1 MLKSIEGYRTA
12 KRFQSQG
19 IEVINSIRSKMLQQ
33 EREGKKVIRMDMGDS
48 NYDLTTGIKDGL
60 ANAIHSGRIKYPPQG
75 GIPELREKLKEKLK
89 RQNKISVEPAGILLT
104 NGGMGGLFNAYFSL
118 LNPGDEVILLQPFW
132 SPLKYHCT
140 YNDATPVYVSL
151 DENFDLDPNRL
162 RDAITPRTRMIY
174 INTPNNPA
182 GSVFSKESLEEVAKI
197 AQEKGVW
204 VLSDEPYEDILFEGE
219 HTSIASFPGMLERSV
234 TVFSFSKSFAA
245 TGLRVGYAVTG
256 NKDLADTML
265 HVDRQVSTGVNTLTQ
280 LALCS
285 SDLDQGEVEK
295 MRTGYKKRMELL
307 FDGLRQL
314 EGVKC
319 VKPKGGFF
327 MFPDFQEYIPK
338 KVDERSSYIADQLLK
353 EGVSTVPGIA
363 FGDGKSFEGHLRL
376 NFSNLTESEILEVNK
391 ILLKTFG

>member
-1 MLKSIEGYRTA
+1 MKTVEGYSTA
-12 KRFQSQG
+12 KRFQSQE
-19 IEVINSIRSKMLQQ
+19 IEVINSIRSKMLQM
-33 EREGKKVIRMDMGDS
+33 EEKGKKFIRMDMGDS
-48 NYDLTTGIKDGL
+48 NYDLTKGFKDGL
-60 ANAIHSGRIKYPPQG
+60 TKALHSGRIKYPPQG
-75 GIPELREKLKEKLK
+75 GLPELREKLREKLK
-89 RQNKISVEPAGILLT
+89 RQNRISVEPAGILLT

-118 LNPGDEVILLQPFW
+118 LDPGDEVILLQPFW
-132 SPLKYHCT
+132 SPLKYHCI
-140 YNDATPVYVSL
+140 YNGAIPVFVSL
-151 DENFDLDPNRL
+151 DENFDLDPERI

-197 AQEKGVW
+197 AQDQGVW

-219 HTSIASFPGMLERSV
+219 HTSIASLPGMLERSV
-234 TVFSFSKSFAA
+234 TVFSFSKSYAA

-256 NKDLADTML
+256 NKNLAETML

-295 MRTGYKKRMELL
+295 MRKGYQKRMELL
-307 FDGLRQL
+307 YEGLGQL
-314 EGVKC
+314 EGVRC

-327 MFPDFQEYIPK
+327 MFPDFQEYIPQ
-338 KVDERSSYIADQLLK
+338 KVDERSSYITDQLLR
-353 EGVSTVPGIA
+353 EGVSMVPGIA